1 MKTPIF
7 SWIPFSTLYS
17 LHSTFLEKRKNRE
30 KTFLYKHFPRFT
42 LQNKYINFLFHIFSY
57 TFYETKQGGERERE
71 REYLSF
77 FSFLSFSSFR
87 SKYWIHKF
95 WEYSDMIWCWW
106 RWASTSSWAAKMATK
121 KTKWWSG
128 RLGYRVSTIW
138 RHYHS
143 CWYRQ
148 NWLQRLVVHWNPT
161 GPQWKS
167 TAHRK
172 LSTLR
177 GVNHLTTK
185 GSLFETTDPNPNSD

>member
-1 MKTPIF
+1 ML
-7 SWIPFSTLYS
+7 WITRKIS
-17 LHSTFLEKRKNRE
+17 L
-30 KTFLYKHFPRFT
+30 
-42 LQNKYINFLFHIFSY
+42 FLFLLDPNIEFTNLESIRY
-57 TFYETKQGGERERE
+57 DLMLMKMSEYKFVGGENGDEE
-71 REYLSF
+71 DQVTL
-77 FSFLSFSSFR
+77 
-87 SKYWIHKF
+87 
-95 WEYSDMIWCWW
+95 W
-106 RWASTSSWAAKMATK
+106 R
-121 KTKWWSG
+121 SG

-148 NWLQRLVVHWNPT
+148 TWLQRLVVHWNPT